1 MLFVISAC
9 FESMSYAL
17 CPWSIFVLRN
27 CSEASK
33 NSAAYGYGPEL
44 ELEID
49 GRKGKDGIGLVQNRV

>member
-1 MLFVISAC
+1 
-9 FESMSYAL
+9 MSYAL